1 MLSSSKALGA
11 VPAPAETAP
20 PSGAAPLLSR
30 SWLLLSQEDARGL
43 YTGALSAREHGSGG
57 VWGVWCSRHT
67 EPVGSSSPSLFHWP
81 GAQYPTLASPPPGG
95 CEGAIGHNVPRDTD
109 PPSWHLIH

>member
-43 YTGALSAREHGSGG
+43 YTGALSARESTARAECG
-57 VWGVWCSRHT
+57 VYGA
-67 EPVGSSSPSLFHWP
+67 PVIPS
-81 GAQYPTLASPPPGG
+81 QSDRVPPPCSTGP
-95 CEGAIGHNVPRDTD
+95 VPNIPLSHPLLLEDVRVPSDTMC
-109 PPSWHLIH
+109 PATQ